1 MSESQKIDLSTEYSI
16 DITEDN
22 NDSEIS
28 DYEVSDSNLN
38 EEDEEELDNE
48 IDILNDDEKPDFVKN
63 ELLVPDNERSTIPIL
78 FHYEKVRLLGT
89 RAKQISDGSKIF
101 VKTKNV
107 SSAMEIAELELKY
120 KVLPI
125 KIKRPLP
132 DGRFEIWTVKELENL
147 N

>member
-1 MSESQKIDLSTEYSI
+1 MSESQQIDLSTEYSM
-16 DITEDN
+16 DITED

-28 DYEVSDSNLN
+28 DNEPSESFDNNN
-38 EEDEEELDNE
+38 EESEDDE
-48 IDILNDDEKPDFVKN
+48 IDLLNNDEKPDFVKN
-63 ELLVPDNERSTIPIL
+63 NLLVPDNERSTIPIL
-78 FHYEKVRLLGT
+78 FKYEKVRLLGT
-89 RAKQISDGSKIF
+89 RAKQISDGSKVF

-132 DGRFEIWTVKELENL
+132 DGKFEIWTVKELEDIN
-147 N
+147 